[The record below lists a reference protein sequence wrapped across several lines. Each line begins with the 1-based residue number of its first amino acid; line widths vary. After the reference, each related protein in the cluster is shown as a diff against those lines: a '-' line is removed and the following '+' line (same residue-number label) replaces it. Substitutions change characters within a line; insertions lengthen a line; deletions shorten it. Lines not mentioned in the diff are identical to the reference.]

1 MTTDYL
7 HPIGGKQDSVRE
19 AKAPP
24 GEKYEK
30 LVLDLKKQY
39 PDDPEKAFATA
50 WSIYNKEHGKKAT
63 YKFAFFEREKKRIG
77 QQIVEIEKM
86 PEAEVDI
93 LKQAFEVYVKELEEA
108 KKHKNLTLLKNKLKE
123 VKDKIAK
130 FLSEGADKSRIAAD
144 KKEAQQVK
152 IEQPL
157 PEASVDNEPTT
168 KGLIR
173 SLKTL
178 NDMII
183 RDVNILKKIEGGEE
197 LSETEKQIVFS
208 DDPKNLDFD
217 GLGKKIDGIA
227 KTLNNIFLD

>member
-50 WSIYNKEHGKKAT
+50 WSIYNKEHGKTASIVLKRIAQQIEEATSTMPDEEVDVLKKAFDDYAKDIQDAKNKRDWKT
-63 YKFAFFEREKKRIG
+63 YKEK
-77 QQIVEIEKM
+77 
-86 PEAEVDI
+86 
-93 LKQAFEVYVKELEEA
+93 LKQL
-108 KKHKNLTLLKNKLKE
+108 
-123 VKDKIAK
+123 KDKIAK
-130 FLSEGADKSRIAAD
+130 FLVDKAENSKI
-144 KKEAQQVK
+144 AQQVK

-157 PEASVDNEPTT
+157 PEASVNNEPTA
-168 KGLIR
+168 KGLIG

-183 RDVNILKKIEGGEE
+183 RDVNILKKIENNEE
-197 LSETEKQIVFS
+197 LSETEKQIIFS
-208 DDPKNLDFD
+208 EDPKSIDFEA
-217 GLGKKIDGIA
+217 LEKKIDGIA
-227 KTLNNIFLD
+227 KTLNNVFLD

>member
-50 WSIYNKEHGKKAT
+50 WSIYNKEHGKTASIVL
-63 YKFAFFEREKKRIG
+63 KRIA
-77 QQIVEIEKM
+77 QQIEEATSTM
-86 PEAEVDI
+86 PDEEVDI
-93 LKQAFEVYVKELEEA
+93 LKKAFDSYA
-108 KKHKNLTLLKNKLKE
+108 KDIQDAKNKRDWKTYKEKLKQL
-123 VKDKIAK
+123 KDKIAK
-130 FLSEGADKSRIAAD
+130 FLVDKAENSKI
-144 KKEAQQVK
+144 AQQVK

-157 PEASVDNEPTT
+157 PEASVNNEPTA
-168 KGLIR
+168 KGLIG

-183 RDVNILKKIEGGEE
+183 RDVNILKKIENNEE
-197 LSETEKQIVFS
+197 LSETEKQIIFS
-208 DDPKNLDFD
+208 EDPKGIDFEA
-217 GLGKKIDGIA
+217 LEKKIDGIA
-227 KTLNNIFLD
+227 KTLNNVFLD